1 MNSNENLHTPDEKEA
16 TAAPRR
22 ANRFPGLKRRFCLGL
37 IDVLCFVAA
46 YAFNSM
52 FLAIAFQIP
61 VGELLLRWPNA
72 VILIG
77 FIMAGRLLTKVYR
90 NVWRYPN
97 VRAYITM
104 VVSDMCSGG
113 LGFLFTYA
121 LSHMGVSK
129 VHIDFWET
137 FCVLALYDLS
147 TLVLRFAYQLAHQ
160 NRHKGE
166 RVSGE
171 VGNMNKIGIA
181 IVGAGQVGCHLAEEL
196 RNNPSSHYRPVC
208 FIDRNRE
215 KIGMRVA
222 DLNVYAE
229 DDRILSR
236 LKALPV
242 QEVFIAITDISAEES
257 QRLIKLY
264 GEAGYKVKVYDFP
277 TRDISDTGS
286 APARRMVRELQLEDL
301 LGRESLENKI
311 NPEEL
316 KSYYEG
322 RVILVTGGGGSI
334 GSELCR
340 QIAKCS
346 PKKLIILDIYENNAY
361 AIQQELI
368 RKYGDS
374 LDLAVEIASVRDV
387 ARMDCIFD
395 HYRPQIV
402 FHAAA
407 HKHVPLME
415 HSSCEAIKNN
425 VMGTYNAANMAEK
438 YGAERFVLI
447 STDKAVNPTNVMG
460 ASKRMCEMVVLCRA
474 DSKTEFT
481 AVRFGNVLG
490 SNGSVIPLFRSQIE
504 QGGPVTIT
512 DQRIIRYFMTIP
524 EASRLVMMAG
534 SMAKDGELFV
544 LDMGKQVHII
554 DLAENMIRMM
564 GYVPYKDID
573 IVEVGLR
580 PGEKLYEELLMDKDN
595 LTKTSNS
602 LIFIENDLAPTR
614 EEVEEKIR
622 ILCDAVKATEHELAS
637 PCIKEAMKRVV
648 PTFHDPEEVNCKAA
662 ETREMKEANGGEA
675 PVEAGATVS

>member
-1 MNSNENLHTPDEKEA
+1 MNPNHSEYDHKEQKKDL
-16 TAAPRR
+16 RIL
-22 ANRFPGLKRRFCLGL
+22 FWHYRRFCLGV
-37 IDVLCFVAA
+37 IDVICFLLAYVFNAVFHSLAA
-46 YAFNSM
+46 SSA
-52 FLAIAFQIP
+52 L
-61 VGELLLRWPNA
+61 EDWLRLWPNA
-72 VILIG
+72 LILIT
-77 FIMAGRLLTKVYR
+77 FIMIGRTVCRVYR
-90 NVWRYPN
+90 NIWRYPN
-97 VRAYITM
+97 VRAYIIM
-104 VVSDMCSGG
+104 VIADLSSGG
-113 LGFLFTYA
+113 LAYLLTYL
-121 LSHMGVSK
+121 LSHTTD
-129 VHIDFWET
+129 IRNIYINFWHT
-137 FCVLALYDLS
+137 FCVLALFDLG
-147 TLVLRFAYQLAHQ
+147 TLMMRFAYQLLHQHRKQNGRISAHI
-160 NRHKGE
+160 KDE
-166 RVSGE
+166 
-171 VGNMNKIGIA
+171 NKIGIA

-196 RNNPSSHYRPVC
+196 QNNPLSRYRPVC
-208 FIDRNRE
+208 FIDNNPD
-215 KIGMRVA
+215 KINMRVA
-222 DLNVYAE
+222 DLKVYAE
-229 DDRILSR
+229 DKFILPK
-236 LKALPV
+236 LADLPV
-242 QEVFIAITDISAEES
+242 QEVFLAITDLSAEES

-264 GEAGYKVKVYDFP
+264 GEAGYKVKIYDFP
-277 TRDISDTGS
+277 ARDVTNAVPSS
-286 APARRMVRELQLEDL
+286 ARRMVRDFRLEDL

-374 LDLAVEIASVRDV
+374 LDLVVEIASVRDV

-512 DQRIIRYFMTIP
+512 DKRIIRYFMTIP

-662 ETREMKEANGGEA
+662 ETREMKEANGGAEA
-675 PVEAGATVS
+675 PAKDPVAVP